1 MANPLQVRTLFGELQ
16 GDWADTKQHIRVF
29 KGVPYA
35 RPPVGELRFKPPQA
49 PHNWQEC
56 VTLHAFLP
64 PAGNSTVVMPLSGVE
79 VSFRA
84 AKIVC
89 T

>member
-49 PHNWQEC
+49 PHNWKGLRDD
-56 VTLHAFLP
+56 TRFSA
-64 PAGNSTVVMPLSGVE
+64 S
-79 VSFRA
+79 
-84 AKIVC
+84 
-89 T
+89 